1 MFVIGITGG
10 IGVGKTTVIN
20 ILSKMGVDVLL
31 ADNLAHEVYPQES
44 DSWNQIVEYFGPE
57 ILDSDNQINR
67 KKLADCVFTDSR
79 ALKELNNIVHP
90 PLKKLIISILRDKAD
105 NQVQIVLLEA
115 AILVFAGWQDIV
127 DEIWLVQTPREL
139 VENRLSNIG
148 KFNSKDIQNRINTQM
163 HYFDNKEF
171 ADIII
176 DNSSTKQSLE
186 LKINKLW
193 EERILKRKNYEVK

>member
-44 DSWNQIVEYFGPE
+44 DSWNQIVEYFGSE

-163 HYFDNKEF
+163 RYFDNKEF